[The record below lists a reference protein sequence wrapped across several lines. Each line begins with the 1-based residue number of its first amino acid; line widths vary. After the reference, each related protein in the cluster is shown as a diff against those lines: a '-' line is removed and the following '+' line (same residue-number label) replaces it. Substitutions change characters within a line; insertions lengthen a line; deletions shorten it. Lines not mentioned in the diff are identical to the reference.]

1 MWVVAVHALHQSLVD
16 AVVIGF
22 GKVCLGG
29 GVASVTQLGLL
40 PDEQKLFFLGVMR
53 RVAVETS
60 DIATGVGGFGE
71 MRLFVS
77 FAVAA

>member
-1 MWVVAVHALHQSLVD
+1 MT
-16 AVVIGF
+16 
-22 GKVCLGG
+22 
-29 GVASVTQLGLL
+29 SVTQLRL
-40 PDEQKLFFLGVMR
+40 PLDQQELFFLGVMG

-77 FAVAA
+77 FAVTA

>member
-1 MWVVAVHALHQSLVD
+1 MWVVAVNALHQALVD
-16 AVVIGF
+16 TVVIRF
-22 GKVCLGG
+22 GEVCLGG

-40 PDEQKLFFLGVMR
+40 PDQQELLFFGVMR
-53 RVAVETS
+53 RVAIETS

-71 MRLFVS
+71 MRLLVS